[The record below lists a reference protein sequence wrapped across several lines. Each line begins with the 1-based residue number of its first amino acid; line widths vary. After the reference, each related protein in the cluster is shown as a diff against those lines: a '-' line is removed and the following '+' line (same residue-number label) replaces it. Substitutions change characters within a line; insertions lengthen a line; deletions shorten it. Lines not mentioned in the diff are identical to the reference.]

1 MTAMTHEN
9 DPADSGFAKS
19 FVKWLAGAMVAA
31 AFAAGLWGA
40 EVNGRLKSLEDGQFT
55 REEAAGL
62 RNAIDL
68 LRAEIVYLRA
78 DLKRVEDR
86 R

>member
-1 MTAMTHEN
+1 MAH
-9 DPADSGFAKS
+9 DDGRADSGFARG
-19 FVKWLAGAMVAA
+19 FVKWLAGAMVVG

-40 EVNGRLKSLEDGQFT
+40 EVNGRLQRLEEGQFT

>member
-1 MTAMTHEN
+1 MAHTDDLVE
-9 DPADSGFAKS
+9 GVLAKK
-19 FVKWLAGAMVAA
+19 VVGWLIAVGLALF
-31 AFAAGLWGA
+31 FAAGMWA
-40 EVNGRLKSLEDGQFT
+40 SDVQGRLKSLEDGQFT

-78 DLKRVEDR
+78 DMKRVEDR